1 MKNTS
6 TFIFIVFLLFQVG
19 CQTKQSNDQLT
30 KSELYGKSADELRI
44 MRNEIFARHGY
55 IFKSEDLQEYFTS
68 KEWYKPLHKDVTD
81 LLTDS
86 DKKNIELIVEQEK
99 LLEEEKTRDEKRKLE
114 NAKRV
119 VVNFKGTKKLDDYF
133 LTVLSIYKIPVNGI
147 LREDSSY
154 YREGH
159 YLTSSKIDLQSSNSE
174 NTNVE
179 KFKSI
184 WTSSIELINPC
195 GDISTRQ
202 LQFLEMNM
210 FSADEQTIRF
220 LLPECSDYTDN
231 IFIAWRDGV
240 MTEKFTA
247 DTWMNE
253 EVNFKKMNDSIFYTL
268 TDSRD
273 EIVSAFQSD
282 YRYEYNNRTNKLQF
296 TKPNKQRIHWQSEAL
311 IDLTAYET
319 LKAASEKDKSM
330 VKFIIKAG
338 ESFYLDTLFRDFNS
352 LYIMKDDSSGYL
364 NTENLNYKT
373 ITTNTA
379 G

>member
-1 MKNTS
+1 MKNPS
-6 TFIFIVFLLFQVG
+6 LIIYISILFFQFS
-19 CQTKQSNDQLT
+19 CQNKQINDQLT
-30 KSELYGKSADELRI
+30 KTELYGKSAEELRI

-55 IFKSEDLQEYFTS
+55 IFKSQDLQEYFKS
-68 KEWYKPLHKDVTD
+68 KEWYKPLHQDVTD
-81 LLTDS
+81 LLTES

-99 LLEEEKTRDEKRKLE
+99 LLEEEKAREEKRKLE
-114 NAKRV
+114 NAKKV

-133 LTVLSIYKIPVNGI
+133 LTVLSIYEIPLNGI

-159 YLTSSKIDLQSSNSE
+159 YLTSSKIDLKSSYNE
-174 NTNVE
+174 NTNLE
-179 KFKSI
+179 KFKSN

-195 GDISTRQ
+195 GEISTRQ

-240 MTEKFTA
+240 MTKKFTA
-247 DTWMNE
+247 DTWMDK

-268 TDSRD
+268 TDNRD

-296 TKPNKQRIHWQSEAL
+296 TKPSKQRIHWKSEAL

-352 LYIMKDDSSGYL
+352 LYIMKGDSSGYL
-364 NTENLNYKT
+364 NTENLNYET
-373 ITTNTA
+373 ITSYDA